1 MHPLLCLFVSPML
14 ATAAAELIEFEP
26 FGRCLLVFR
35 GDVVAAFA
43 FGALQHNI
51 IAWHNFL
58 SVFSNQ

>member
-1 MHPLLCLFVSPML
+1 ML